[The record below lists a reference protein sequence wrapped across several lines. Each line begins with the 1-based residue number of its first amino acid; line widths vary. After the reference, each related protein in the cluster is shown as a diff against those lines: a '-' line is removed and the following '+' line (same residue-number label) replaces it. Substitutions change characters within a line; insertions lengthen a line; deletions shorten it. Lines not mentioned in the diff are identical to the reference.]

1 MTTNSIKLFS
11 FFNIPSYS
19 NGLFNEFCVF
29 NSIYNKYLLI
39 CKTQDKKGLIIFD
52 LIIFEII
59 KKIDNLHKDIILCL
73 KHYLKNNKD
82 IIITSSFDNIIN
94 IIDVN
99 KNFEIIK
106 VIKNVGDTD
115 YSGDYSIYSFILL
128 NDYIISNNYD
138 DNYLK
143 IFDYNSC
150 KFIKNI
156 FNQTS
161 GIGYIE
167 FYYDKNN
174 NKNYIITCNRDYY
187 YSNVKSYSFEDECLY
202 QIYTKRVVYNIVI
215 NIIKKK
221 INIIFCSHDQ
231 ILFYDFHNGDCLDI
245 LEFKDYKFNTIL
257 FFNNEYIISGG
268 YKEIFIINFYEKKIV
283 QKIKCH
289 QNEIFNL
296 KNIKINNY
304 EYLFTQAIGNDKIII
319 WKNNQQL

>member
-1 MTTNSIKLFS
+1 MFNNSIKLFS

-29 NSIYNKYLLI
+29 NSIYNKHLLI
-39 CKTQDKKGLIIFD
+39 CKTQDKKGLIFFD
-52 LIIFEII
+52 LILFNII
-59 KKIDNLHKDIILCL
+59 KKFDNLHQDGILCI

-82 IIITSSFDNIIN
+82 IIITSSWDNVMN

-106 VIKNVGDTD
+106 IIKNIGDND
-115 YSGDYSIYSFILL
+115 YNGDYSIYSFILL
-128 NDYIISNNYD
+128 NDYIITNNYD

-156 FNQTS
+156 FPQLT

-167 FYYDKNN
+167 SYYDKNK

-187 YSNVKSYSFEDECLY
+187 NSYVKSYSFEDECLY
-202 QIYTKRVVYNIVI
+202 QIYSNRVVYNIVI
-215 NIIKKK
+215 NDIKKK
-221 INIIFCSHDQ
+221 INIIFSSFDK

-245 LEFKDYKFNTIL
+245 LEFNNYKFNTIL
-257 FFNNEYIISGG
+257 FLNKEYIICGEN
-268 YKEIFIINFYEKKIV
+268 KEIIIINIKKKKIIE
-283 QKIKCH
+283 KLECH

-296 KNIKINNY
+296 KKLKINNY
-304 EYLFTQAIGNDKIII
+304 EYLFTQAIGSDKIII
-319 WKNNQQL
+319 WKNNQ

>member
-1 MTTNSIKLFS
+1 MFNNSIKLFS

-29 NSIYNKYLLI
+29 NSIYNKHLLI
-39 CKTQDKKGLIIFD
+39 CKTQDKKGLIFFD
-52 LIIFEII
+52 LILFNIL
-59 KKIDNLHKDIILCL
+59 KKFDNLHQDGILCI

-82 IIITSSFDNIIN
+82 IIITSSWDNVMN

-106 VIKNVGDTD
+106 IIKNIGDND
-115 YSGDYSIYSFILL
+115 YNGDYSIYSFILL
-128 NDYIISNNYD
+128 NDYIITNNYD

-156 FNQTS
+156 FPQLT

-167 FYYDKNN
+167 SYYDKNK

-187 YSNVKSYSFEDECLY
+187 NSYVKSYSFEDECLY
-202 QIYTKRVVYNIVI
+202 QIYSNRVVYNIVI
-215 NIIKKK
+215 NDIKKK
-221 INIIFCSHDQ
+221 INIIFSSFDK

-245 LEFKDYKFNTIL
+245 LEFNNYKFNTIL
-257 FFNNEYIISGG
+257 FLNKEYIICGEN
-268 YKEIFIINFYEKKIV
+268 KEIIIINIKKKKIIE
-283 QKIKCH
+283 KLECH

-296 KNIKINNY
+296 KKLKINNY
-304 EYLFTQAIGNDKIII
+304 EYLFTQAIGSDKIII
-319 WKNNQQL
+319 WKNNQ

>member
-1 MTTNSIKLFS
+1 MFNNSIKLFS

-29 NSIYNKYLLI
+29 NSIYNKHLLI
-39 CKTQDKKGLIIFD
+39 CKTQDKKGLIFFD
-52 LIIFEII
+52 LILFNIL
-59 KKIDNLHKDIILCL
+59 KKFDNLHQDGILCI

-82 IIITSSFDNIIN
+82 IIITSSWDNVMN

-106 VIKNVGDTD
+106 IIKNIGDND
-115 YSGDYSIYSFILL
+115 YNGDYSIYSFILL
-128 NDYIISNNYD
+128 NDYIITNNYD

-156 FNQTS
+156 FPQLT

-167 FYYDKNN
+167 SYYDKNK

-187 YSNVKSYSFEDECLY
+187 NSYVRSYSFEDECLY
-202 QIYTKRVVYNIVI
+202 QIYTNRVVYNIVI
-215 NIIKKK
+215 NDIKKK
-221 INIIFCSHDQ
+221 INIIFSSFDK

-245 LEFKDYKFNTIL
+245 LEFNNYKFNIIL
-257 FFNNEYIISGG
+257 FLNKEYIICGEN
-268 YKEIFIINFYEKKIV
+268 KEIIIINIKKKKIIE
-283 QKIKCH
+283 KLECH

-296 KNIKINNY
+296 KKLKINNY
-304 EYLFTQAIGNDKIII
+304 EYLFTQAIGSDKIII
-319 WKNNQQL
+319 WKNNQ

>member
-1 MTTNSIKLFS
+1 MFNNSIKLFS

-29 NSIYNKYLLI
+29 NSIYNKHLLI
-39 CKTQDKKGLIIFD
+39 CKTQDKKGLIFFD
-52 LIIFEII
+52 LILFNIL
-59 KKIDNLHKDIILCL
+59 KKFDNLHQDGILCI

-82 IIITSSFDNIIN
+82 IIITSSWDNVMN

-106 VIKNVGDTD
+106 IIKNIGDND
-115 YSGDYSIYSFILL
+115 YNGDYSIYSFILL
-128 NDYIISNNYD
+128 NDYIITNNYD

-156 FNQTS
+156 FPQLT

-167 FYYDKNN
+167 SYYDKNK

-187 YSNVKSYSFEDECLY
+187 NSYVRSYSFEDECLY
-202 QIYTKRVVYNIVI
+202 QIYTNRVVYNIVI
-215 NIIKKK
+215 NDIKKK
-221 INIIFCSHDQ
+221 INIIFSSFDK

-245 LEFKDYKFNTIL
+245 LEFNNYKFNTIL
-257 FFNNEYIISGG
+257 FLNKEYIICGEN
-268 YKEIFIINFYEKKIV
+268 KEIIIINIKKKKIIE
-283 QKIKCH
+283 KLECH

-296 KNIKINNY
+296 KKLKINNY
-304 EYLFTQAIGNDKIII
+304 EYLFTQAIGSDKIII
-319 WKNNQQL
+319 WKNNQ

>member
-1 MTTNSIKLFS
+1 MFNNSIKLFS

-29 NSIYNKYLLI
+29 NSIYNKHLLI
-39 CKTQDKKGLIIFD
+39 CKTQDKKGLIFFD
-52 LIIFEII
+52 LILFNII
-59 KKIDNLHKDIILCL
+59 KKFDNLHQDGILCI

-82 IIITSSFDNIIN
+82 IIITSSWDNVMN

-106 VIKNVGDTD
+106 IIKNIGDND
-115 YSGDYSIYSFILL
+115 YNGDYSIYSFILL
-128 NDYIISNNYD
+128 NDYIITNNYD

-156 FNQTS
+156 FPQLT

-167 FYYDKNN
+167 SYYDKNK

-187 YSNVKSYSFEDECLY
+187 NSYVRSYSFEDECLY
-202 QIYTKRVVYNIVI
+202 QIYTNRVVYNIEI
-215 NIIKKK
+215 NDIKKK
-221 INIIFCSHDQ
+221 INIIFSSFDK

-245 LEFKDYKFNTIL
+245 LEFNNYKFNTIL
-257 FFNNEYIISGG
+257 FLNKEYIICGEN
-268 YKEIFIINFYEKKIV
+268 KEIIIINIKKKKIIE
-283 QKIKCH
+283 KLECH

-296 KNIKINNY
+296 KKLKINNY

-319 WKNNQQL
+319 WKNNQ